1 MRGISLEKTIN
12 EEEFKEFIRL
22 VFRPLKRDS
31 LCIFFNGEVMTMGEW
46 WNKFK
51 REENDDITTD

>member
-1 MRGISLEKTIN
+1 MWGINLENPIN

-22 VFRPLKRDS
+22 IFKPPKRDS
-31 LCIFFNGEVMTMGEW
+31 LCIFNGEVMTMGEW

-51 REENDDITTD
+51 REEKDDIATD